1 MASLVNRDRIMSPDT
16 KMEDNNNISA
26 FKSKRIRSDLNL
38 IKSTRA
44 SFLSDLYNFHTSRNT
59 PITRFPKI
67 NGHELDLQ
75 KLYSEVTF
83 RGGLAKV
90 NIRNEWCEIVK
101 KFNVSPNC
109 VNASVAFKHIYIRFL
124 DKYERQH
131 FLGEDP
137 DKPDEPD
144 DDGRGRRK
152 SFLPSLLSTSQSAA
166 VSSIN
171 FIPMSYNEKQH
182 QVSENNRLLHKLST
196 DLYKS
201 SEYER
206 LIMAL
211 TSPLPNEQDFA
222 INVCLLMS
230 NEAKHILKVENCPK
244 LLDFLMAH
252 TGVYYHYSVRELF
265 NEFYTNV
272 RKHSLQSFWDDLL
285 KGNQE
290 ILELSYDDFLS
301 DTSYFQSISDIGSE
315 EIPSNEELIRKF
327 FSKENMSRAKNSTTF
342 RMQSEPC
349 PLKKNNN
356 YISSLDLSLVDQDT
370 DFLQL
375 GRGLGTQDFVGQRIL
390 QVISI
395 IRNLS
400 FFDENLTVLA
410 KNKTLIRFL
419 IMASNIR
426 WGSIHQQALDIL
438 GNIAPEIELQDPATD
453 TLTRCIASTV
463 SEGLLGSDRG
473 FIINCLEIL
482 YKLCQFEKNKYYVY
496 KCIQQNIYDQISLYL
511 TLNDIMLLLYTL
523 ECIYSLTALGQRTCN
538 QIIHVKGI
546 VPTLVSLI
554 TVEAQT
560 YGPGGC
566 ISMRVVETVPGSMI
580 NTVTKNIQNIANLQN
595 VGMQMQTPG
604 PHVRKIIQSPG
615 PQGSPQPAATN
626 DTKSVLLTSTPEQQE
641 IEQFTIS
648 WLNNNFE
655 TVDSIQSRI
664 EVKELYKMYIAA
676 NQKLSRP
683 SGISPKQLPNLL
695 KIIFGPKIG
704 PNIIKRTDANNIETT
719 NTYYVNIKLKV
730 TPIGGQIKTQIPASP
745 VSLQTQSP
753 LVSTT
758 ISTPVLNN
766 HKVSTD
772 SPDPSKDK
780 KIIRKAK
787 ILENAKEND
796 ISNKLLHAVEESR
809 KLPTQSVI
817 ITKTQLPQP
826 PQQTQKVIGNVVISH
841 TPNAQPQTTTTSDVN
856 SQITSTTTTIN
867 NITTTT
873 SQQQPQVLQN
883 SSSFTSTTSTTSP
896 LSSSIT
902 TTTATTTSSSS
913 SLIKSLLANKVTTTM
928 SPTATSTPQLTN
940 CVTTT
945 TTIKSINPPTANAT
959 TKLELL
965 PTNSTSTIQIQNNNN
980 NSCNSTINTDT
991 NSSSTN
997 LHHQVAQ
1004 RQQKQKEIIQHPPVT
1019 QYNNSSMKLTTSI
1032 SQIVSNSLLQSA
1044 PVKVGQTTIK
1054 PINPHGPLM
1063 NSNDTKKIQIQLAN
1077 ENSDSNSN
1085 WDPVPPLA
1093 PLSGGNM
1100 VRSLII
1106 SAPPSICGT
1115 DDSNSSSSNLTPT
1128 TICTNMSS
1136 KPAATTTPNSLLSTD
1151 DDSSKDSVK
1160 SSQIVTSNQ
1169 MLVDLL
1175 DKKSFD
1181 PPVSVG
1187 IKRRLECDENASSPS
1202 DESCKRIAIDGTSS
1216 PNPVAS
1222 KNAANLYAD
1231 LAASILEDEDDLEE
1245 MPLPVVQKPP
1255 PQQQIISVPLNM
1267 QRQIQVVNSNQTP
1280 VIIQKQQQV
1289 VSQQSNSGN
1298 TPQYVLATNPQGQTY
1313 LLAPQSQQ
1321 HPPPQA
1327 VVVTQTNN
1335 QQGGAPTKTII
1346 ILQQQSVPQQNSV
1359 QMQVPVGAPQKNPNP
1374 VNIVKAGASPPPILQ
1389 TSFQGNIPATIKF
1402 HQAPSVMS
1410 STPPIQGNIVS
1421 SSTTPIG
1428 KPIKVND
1435 LENNSAVSSPKI
1447 PQKNVIVHTIKP
1459 SPPVVSPP
1467 PQLVKTNP
1475 PPASTSA
1482 PVPTSTT
1489 VVKAS
1494 FTPPNLLH
1502 NNTENVTAQPTM
1514 STSTPMTPATI
1525 PTPIS
1530 ATTVQTT
1537 TSNPTVPCP
1546 TLVTPK
1552 PPTTEKP
1559 AEDEV
1564 DINWLWICDWKNC
1577 PRKKFRSLKDVYK
1590 HACTVHCPDNLDPAA
1605 EIFCQ
1610 WGVGSSSCSTS
1621 SASTNGPGGQQQVQS
1636 LCDGVPRK
1644 RFSLMT
1650 HILDRHCTNDSFHAA
1665 VQRRLSSGIET
1676 PTGQPVTIIKT
1687 ASSTT
1692 TTPSSSLLQ
1701 HEASG
1706 TASPTLSISSN
1717 SSGAL
1722 ATAMHA
1728 IKRYSS
1734 DFQNPKEL
1742 MPMNNFAF
1750 PFQDE
1755 NEGPVTKSIRLTAA
1769 LILRNL
1775 VTHTTSA
1782 KKLMRRFE
1790 PHLASVALSNVESS
1804 GTVSQILFELN
1815 N

>member
-817 ITKTQLPQP
+817 ITKTQL
-826 PQQTQKVIGNVVISH
+826 
-841 TPNAQPQTTTTSDVN
+841 
-856 SQITSTTTTIN
+856 
-867 NITTTT
+867 
-873 SQQQPQVLQN
+873 
-883 SSSFTSTTSTTSP
+883 
-896 LSSSIT
+896 
-902 TTTATTTSSSS
+902 
-913 SLIKSLLANKVTTTM
+913 
-928 SPTATSTPQLTN
+928 
-940 CVTTT
+940 
-945 TTIKSINPPTANAT
+945 
-959 TKLELL
+959 
-965 PTNSTSTIQIQNNNN
+965 
-980 NSCNSTINTDT
+980 
-991 NSSSTN
+991 
-997 LHHQVAQ
+997 VAQ

-1359 QMQVPVGAPQKNPNP
+1359 QMQVPVGAPQKVIMTTTQGQQVIVSQVPRPMPIQQQIVVNHHNSQNPNP

-1742 MPMNNFAF
+1742 M
-1750 PFQDE
+1750 DE

>member
-913 SLIKSLLANKVTTTM
+913 SLIKSLLANKV
-928 SPTATSTPQLTN
+928 
-940 CVTTT
+940 
-945 TTIKSINPPTANAT
+945 
-959 TKLELL
+959 
-965 PTNSTSTIQIQNNNN
+965 
-980 NSCNSTINTDT
+980 
-991 NSSSTN
+991 
-997 LHHQVAQ
+997 AQ

-1742 MPMNNFAF
+1742 M
-1750 PFQDE
+1750 DE